1 MFLNLSDAQS
11 LDRGRV
17 QSFLAVL
24 SHKLRE
30 RRFEPSEAANL
41 QYKDDPRRVL
51 EALQKTL
58 TEFDSTAARFLT
70 SPDANRVC
78 DILLGEITQYGR
90 EHFNY
95 LCHADYALVLDDIEH
110 LLDYKTVK

>member
-1 MFLNLSDAQS
+1 MFLNLSDAES

-24 SHKLRE
+24 SNNLRE
-30 RRFEPSEAANL
+30 RRFEHSDAANL
-41 QYKDDPRRVL
+41 RYKDDPRRML
-51 EALQKTL
+51 EVLQKTL

-70 SPDANRVC
+70 SSDADRVC
-78 DILLGEITQYGR
+78 DILLGEIRQYRR

-95 LCHADYALVLDDIEH
+95 LCHPDYALVLGDIEH
-110 LLDYKTVK
+110 LLAYKTEE

>member
-1 MFLNLSDAQS
+1 MFLNLSDAES
-11 LDRGRV
+11 LDGGRV

-24 SHKLRE
+24 WNNLRE
-30 RRFEPSEAANL
+30 RRFELSEAANL
-41 QYKDDPRRVL
+41 YKDDPCRVL
-51 EALQKTL
+51 EALQQTL

-70 SPDANRVC
+70 SSDANRVC
-78 DILLGEITQYGR
+78 DILLGEISQYGR

-95 LCHADYALVLDDIEH
+95 LCHADYALVLGDIEH